1 MKIGSVKMWDANQGW
16 GFIECNDGEDYF
28 LNISKVR
35 KGQKINQGA
44 RVKFDVEQGHR
55 GPSATNVTLY

>member
-1 MKIGSVKMWDANQGW
+1 MKIGSVKMWNSNQGW
-16 GFIECNDGEDYF
+16 GFIECSDGVDYF
-28 LNISKVR
+28 LNISEVR
-35 KGQKINQGA
+35 SGQKINQGV